1 MFSAQSQTERIYD
14 YKRFANRIGASISF
28 GMSDDDIRNV
38 LHVEKVFK
46 ELKEIYPDTIF
57 RYDTSKRGYSKK

>member
-1 MFSAQSQTERIYD
+1 LDE
-14 YKRFANRIGASISF
+14 
-28 GMSDDDIRNV
+28 DDDIRNV

-57 RYDTSKRGYSKK
+57 RLYDTSKRGYSKKSNRKQ

>member
-1 MFSAQSQTERIYD
+1 MT
-14 YKRFANRIGASISF
+14 KVKVLNRIGASISF

-57 RYDTSKRGYSKK
+57 RLYDTSKRGYSKK